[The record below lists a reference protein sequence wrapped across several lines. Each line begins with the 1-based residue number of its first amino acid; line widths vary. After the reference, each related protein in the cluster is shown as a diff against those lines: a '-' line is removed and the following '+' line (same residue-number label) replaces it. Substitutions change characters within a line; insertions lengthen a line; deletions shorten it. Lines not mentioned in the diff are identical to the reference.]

1 MLIYGEVRQM
11 DFEFYRNFIV
21 TAEAGN
27 ITTAAKR
34 LNMAQTAISA
44 QISKL
49 EEHYNVKLFN
59 KQKGKRRIDLTDA
72 GVDFLVKARAIC
84 SLEEDL
90 EQEMRSYSK
99 KIAGHLR
106 FGVSHVRGV
115 DFINE
120 YLGKFAQE
128 YPDITYSYYAMTVD
142 LQLQNIQRGNL
153 DFGFANSEL
162 PATDSIE
169 TILAAQ
175 EKFYV
180 VYKAGEVYPWAVKDY
195 ITLQD
200 IEDLPLC
207 IPHPHYELLSRACK
221 PYHFKP
227 EVKVM
232 SNSVKNALEFARH
245 GVGVAC
251 FAAADTDALPEGL
264 ERRLIKDDSLVFQQS
279 LFWSKQ
285 HKLSAAAKLFLEYF
299 RESYV

>member
-1 MLIYGEVRQM
+1 M

-59 KQKGKRRIDLTDA
+59 KQKGKRHITLTDA
-72 GVDFLVKARAIC
+72 GLNFLAKARAIC

-90 EQEMRSYSK
+90 EQEMLSYSK

-106 FGVSHVRGV
+106 FGISHVSGLN
-115 DFINE
+115 FIHE
-120 YLGKFAQE
+120 YLAEFAQE
-128 YPDITYSYYAMTVD
+128 NEDITYSYYELTVD
-142 LQLQNIQRGNL
+142 LQLQQLQKGNL
-153 DFGFANSEL
+153 DFGFANSKL
-162 PATDSIE
+162 PATDTIAS
-169 TILAAQ
+169 ILAAQ

-180 VYKAGEVYPWAVKDY
+180 VYPAQSCYPWSDKPVLTPA
-195 ITLQD
+195 D
-200 IEDLPLC
+200 IIGLPLC
-207 IPHPHYELLSRACK
+207 IPHLHYELLCRACK

-227 EVKVM
+227 EVKIM
-232 SNSVKNALEFARH
+232 TNSVKNAVAFAQH
-245 GVGVAC
+245 SLGLGC
-251 FAAADTDALPEGL
+251 FAAVDNYVLPEGL
-264 ERRLIKDDSLVFQQS
+264 ERKLLADDSLVFQQS

-285 HKLSAAAKLFLEYF
+285 HKLSGAGRLFLEYF
-299 RESYV
+299 KEKMSE